1 MKNWLIALAL
11 FALVPFAA
19 FAPLALAQN
28 GVLSWQAI
36 TPQFGGDGTAG
47 QVLTSGG
54 KGNAPTW
61 TASKAQTI
69 LTISTL
75 ATCTAANVGEREFV
89 SNGATSP
96 TWNGAVSATGAV
108 FAPVTCAITAAATYG
123 WVYA

>member
-1 MKNWLIALAL
+1 MKNWLVVLALLAL
-11 FALVPFAA
+11 FPLGAALG
-19 FAPLALAQN
+19 QN
-28 GVLSWQAI
+28 NNVISWQAI

-61 TASKAQTI
+61 TANKAQTI
-69 LTISTL
+69 LTIGTL